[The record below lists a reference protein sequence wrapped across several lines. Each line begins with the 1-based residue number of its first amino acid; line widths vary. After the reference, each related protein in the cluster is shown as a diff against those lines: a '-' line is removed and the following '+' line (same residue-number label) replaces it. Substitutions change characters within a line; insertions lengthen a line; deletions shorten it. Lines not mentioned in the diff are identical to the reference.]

1 MTPTSL
7 GHRGRQRILVLF
19 SLVAL
24 LVGATITS
32 GGRDEP
38 AHAAGACGPNDAY
51 RNTLQLYNGAGTLH
65 PCLSKV
71 TIRVTIP
78 QSGQSHFFDIQKIR
92 ILEDDVTLRYADG
105 TTESGLKHITFE
117 SFNVRDNMTL
127 TVDGPSYDV
136 KMMPDSA
143 ATIGG
148 TGVNTDLWVTGDS
161 FVTVS
166 NILLFFGLCTTASV
180 NLFSSLS
187 WLLNG
192 SSWTGCGMDLNVRY
206 MALYRPTGSTTGAF
220 PVKLPNT
227 TIVMQ

>member
-1 MTPTSL
+1 MTVA
-7 GHRGRQRILVLF
+7 RQRVVVLL

-24 LVGATITS
+24 LVAATITT
-32 GGRDEP
+32 GGRDEL

-51 RNTLQLYNGAGTLH
+51 RNTLQLYNGAGTVR

-71 TIRVTIP
+71 TINVRIP

-92 ILEDDVTLRYADG
+92 IIEDNVTLRYADG

-127 TVDGPSYDV
+127 TVDGAGYDV
-136 KMMPDSA
+136 KMTPDTA

-166 NILLFFGLCTTASV
+166 SILLFFGICTTASV

-192 SSWTGCGMDLNVRY
+192 SSWTGCGMNLDVRY
-206 MALYRPTGSTTGAF
+206 MALYRPTGSTTGSF
-220 PVKLPNT
+220 PVRLPNT